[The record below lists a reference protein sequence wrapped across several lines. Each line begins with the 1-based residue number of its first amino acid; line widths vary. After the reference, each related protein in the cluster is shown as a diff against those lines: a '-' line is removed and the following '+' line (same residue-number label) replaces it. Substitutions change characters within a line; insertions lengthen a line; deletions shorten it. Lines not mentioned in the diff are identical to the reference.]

1 MSATQARLETGAR
14 VRATAPQRG
23 PLAESAERNQVG
35 QKLGRKGL
43 LTRERI
49 LAATRELLSAEPP
62 QPLTLSAVAR
72 AVGLGMTSLYV
83 YFKDLTELVLAVLDP
98 VMASSEDAYV
108 GLVRQRW
115 DDDTLGE
122 HTLAFVEAF
131 HGFWREHSR
140 LLHLRNA
147 LADARDHRMSEHR
160 IQMARGIINLL
171 GRQMDAPA
179 SRDTGT
185 EYDLASVLYTG
196 LERVVTIATDA
207 ELQATFPPTIRP
219 RFRGATLEQQARVL
233 ALAIADERRATRERA
248 EN

>member
-1 MSATQARLETGAR
+1 VVATQARLETGAR
-14 VRATAPQRG
+14 VRATAPLRT
-23 PLAESAERNQVG
+23 ESERNQVG

-49 LAATRELLSAEPP
+49 LAATRELLAADPP

-83 YFKDLTELVLAVLDP
+83 YFKDLTELVLAVLEP

-108 GLVRQRW
+108 RLVRQRW
-115 DDDTLGE
+115 NDDALGE
-122 HTLAFVEAF
+122 CTLVFVHAF
-131 HGFWREHSR
+131 HGFWRDNSR
-140 LLHLRNA
+140 LLHLRNT
-147 LADARDHRMSEHR
+147 LADAHDHRMSEHR
-160 IQMARGIINLL
+160 IQMARGVINLL

-179 SRDTGT
+179 SRDTGP
-185 EYDLASVLYTG
+185 EFDLASVLYTG
-196 LERVVTIATDA
+196 LERVVTIATDT

-233 ALAIADERRATRERA
+233 ALAIADERRTSLARR
-248 EN
+248 

>member
-1 MSATQARLETGAR
+1 MAATQARLDGGTRRIA
-14 VRATAPQRG
+14 APV
-23 PLAESAERNQVG
+23 PVLNERNQVG

-49 LAATRELLSAEPP
+49 LAATRELLAAEPP

-72 AVGLGMTSLYV
+72 AAGLGMTSLYV
-83 YFKDLTELVLAVLDP
+83 YFKDLGELVLALLEP

-108 GLVRQRW
+108 RLVRQRW
-115 DDDTLGE
+115 NDE
-122 HTLAFVEAF
+122 TLAECTQTFVFAF

-147 LADARDHRMSEHR
+147 MADQRDERMTEQR
-160 IQMARGIINLL
+160 IAMARGVINLL
-171 GRQMDAPA
+171 GQQMDAPA

-185 EYDLASVLYTG
+185 EYDLASVLFTG
-196 LERVVTIATDA
+196 LERVVTIATDQD
-207 ELQATFPPTIRP
+207 LQATFPPTIRP

-233 ALAIADERRATRERA
+233 ALAIADERRMARG
-248 EN
+248 